1 MAKAKRATRKD
12 LEKIIGQLIQ
22 EVSHLKRAVN
32 AIDHY
37 TGAYVAWKGDTI
49 TFNQHIEEKIKEGEK
64 RLKEDKTIQAPL

>member
-32 AIDHY
+32 AID
-37 TGAYVAWKGDTI
+37 
-49 TFNQHIEEKIKEGEK
+49 
-64 RLKEDKTIQAPL
+64 